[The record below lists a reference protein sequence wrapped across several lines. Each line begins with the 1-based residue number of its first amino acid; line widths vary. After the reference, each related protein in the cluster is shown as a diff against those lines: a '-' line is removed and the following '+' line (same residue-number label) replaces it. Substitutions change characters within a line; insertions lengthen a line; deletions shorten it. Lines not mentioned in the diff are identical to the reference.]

1 MKLFGGRKGAR
12 TGGAAAATAAPTR
25 RKRFLKP
32 LVIILA
38 CVLLIECLYF
48 TAVYSKN
55 AFITKWRNIY
65 ITTAMETL
73 SHQWLATAFIP
84 NDVIQEVIGRR
95 ESAMEAQV
103 DLESGWQKDETQE
116 LPSVVEFETNVTVV
130 SDQMADEEAQKTSFY
145 SLFHELDVESFESYL
160 NKHPYVL
167 DDGWDQLKINEAGLD
182 ENGTDIKTIHG
193 DQVLAID
200 VPNKILLIR
209 VEGDGYRGILAVAKD
224 PARLSLQESAQLG
237 TAGQTVAQIATRT
250 GGVLG
255 MTGSG
260 FIDPDGNGNGGIL
273 SGFAMCHGIPLG
285 EHATK
290 KGDKRLELHEDN
302 LMYIYDTSSPVHES
316 CTDAVE
322 WQPAVIIDGQ
332 DVLGYGWDGLQP
344 RAIIGQSSRYEIM
357 MLIIEG
363 RAPLKGILGITLYD
377 CADILLKYNCM
388 QAMNLDG
395 GTSAIMWYDG
405 ETITNCS
412 NTKLE
417 DGRTLPSAFIYG
429 AK

>member
-1 MKLFGGRKGAR
+1 MKLFGGSKGAR
-12 TGGAAAATAAPTR
+12 TGGAAARTAAAPAR
-25 RKRFLKP
+25 RSLKP
-32 LVIILA
+32 LAIVLA
-38 CVLLIECLYF
+38 CLLFIEACYF
-48 TAVYSKN
+48 ICVYSQN
-55 AFITKWRNIY
+55 SFITKWRNIY

-73 SHQWLATAFIP
+73 SHQWLATAIIP
-84 NDVIQEVIGRR
+84 EDIIQEVVGRR
-95 ESAMEAQV
+95 EDAMAAQV
-103 DLESGWQKDETQE
+103 DIESGWTKDETNE
-116 LPSVVEFETNVTVV
+116 LPSIQEFETDVTVV
-130 SDQMADEEAQKTSFY
+130 SDQEADEEAQKSSFY
-145 SLFHELDVESFESYL
+145 SLFHELDQATFEAYL
-160 NKHPYVL
+160 NKNPGVL
-167 DDGWDQLKINEAGLD
+167 DNGWDQLQINEAGLD
-182 ENGTDIKTIHG
+182 DEGTSIETIYG

-209 VEGDGYRGILAVAKD
+209 VKGDGYRGILAIAKD

-250 GGVLG
+250 EGVLA

-273 SGFAMCHGIPLG
+273 SGYAMCHGIPLG
-285 EHATK
+285 QHAAK

-302 LMYIYDTSSPVHES
+302 LMYIYDTSSPVGET

-344 RAIIGQSSRYEIM
+344 RAIIGQSSKYEVM

-363 RAPLKGILGITLYD
+363 RAPIKGILGITLYD
-377 CADILLKYNCM
+377 CADILLEYGCM

-395 GTSAIMWYDG
+395 GTSAIMWYNG

-412 NTKLE
+412 NTKLK
-417 DGRTLPSAFIYG
+417 DGRPLPSAFVYG